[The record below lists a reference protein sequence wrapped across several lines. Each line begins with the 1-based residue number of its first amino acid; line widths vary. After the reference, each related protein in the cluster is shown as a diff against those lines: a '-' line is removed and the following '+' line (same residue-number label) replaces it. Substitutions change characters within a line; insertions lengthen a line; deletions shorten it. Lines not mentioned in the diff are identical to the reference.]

1 MILEALGELVDIL
14 RRPARHFHAEMQTH
28 LGQHFLD
35 FVERLAA
42 EVRRAEHFGF
52 RLLHEVADIDD
63 VVVLQAVG
71 RTYRQFEFVHLLEEG
86 RVEGE
91 VRDDLLGDFLA
102 RLFEVDEHIELIL
115 QDARG
120 IGHRVFRR
128 DRTVGFDRH
137 GELVVV
143 EDLALAGV
151 LDLVGD
157 LAHRRIKGVD
167 RDQADRR
174 VFGTVALGGD
184 IALARG
190 DRELHADLGAFVQ
203 RADLE
208 VGVEHGDVADSLDVA
223 GGHDARALLLHDHA
237 LGAFALHLDRDVLDV
252 QHDVGDVLANAC
264 DRRELVQH
272 AVDVHR
278 LHGGALKRGQQDAA
292 KRVAERLAETTL
304 ERFGD
309 QRRKARRVMAR
320 SHLQLVRPDQ
330 FLPIFLDRH
339 CFSPMGQS
347 TGGRRHWRW
356 RPRGKKSRGFAIFS
370 KFQKPAETAGH
381 FKASN
386 PPALARTATIVRDRR
401 HIADRRNGEAR
412 RLQRAK
418 RRFTARAG
426 AGNFNFQRAHAVFLR
441 LLGDV
446 FSGDLRG
453 IGGRL
458 ARTLETH
465 RARRRP
471 GNGIALR
478 VGDGD
483 GGVVER
489 RIHMRHTGSDVLALT
504 AAYAGGILAHLKN
517 LSNDLNAAVMPAAT
531 PVRRVVS
538 SEWRIEL
545 FATPYSPFALLLL
558 LAGDRLGRPLA
569 RAGVGMGALT
579 AHRQPAA
586 MTQAAIAAE
595 VHQTLDVHADFATKI
610 ALDQIVAVDHFAD
623 LQHFLVA
630 QLADA
635 TVSGNLNLLH
645 DVSSMLLT
653 DAMDVLERDHH
664 ALVGRDIHTGNTGHE
679 LLSCRRS
686 LKGKRP

>member
-1 MILEALGELVDIL
+1 MRRSALPSVWPKPRSSGSATSVAKRVASWPAVTCSLFGRISSCQFFWIVTVFHPWAS
-14 RRPARHFHAEMQTH
+14 RR
-28 LGQHFLD
+28 G
-35 FVERLAA
+35 
-42 EVRRAEHFGF
+42 
-52 RLLHEVADIDD
+52 DD
-63 VVVLQAVG
+63 VTG
-71 RTYRQFEFVHLLEEG
+71 
-86 RVEGE
+86 
-91 VRDDLLGDFLA
+91 
-102 RLFEVDEHIELIL
+102 
-115 QDARG
+115 
-120 IGHRVFRR
+120 
-128 DRTVGFDRH
+128 
-137 GELVVV
+137 
-143 EDLALAGV
+143 
-151 LDLVGD
+151 VGD
-157 LAHRRIKGVD
+157 LAGKSP
-167 RDQADRR
+167 A
-174 VFGTVALGGD
+174 AL
-184 IALARG
+184 
-190 DRELHADLGAFVQ
+190 Q
-203 RADLE
+203 
-208 VGVEHGDVADSLDVA
+208 SS
-223 GGHDARALLLHDHA
+223 
-237 LGAFALHLDRDVLDV
+237 
-252 QHDVGDVLANAC
+252 QNS
-264 DRRELVQH
+264 
-272 AVDVHR
+272 
-278 LHGGALKRGQQDAA
+278 KS
-292 KRVAERLAETTL
+292 
-304 ERFGD
+304 
-309 QRRKARRVMAR
+309 RRK
-320 SHLQLVRPDQ
+320 
-330 FLPIFLDRH
+330 
-339 CFSPMGQS
+339 
-347 TGGRRHWRW
+347 
-356 RPRGKKSRGFAIFS
+356 
-370 KFQKPAETAGH
+370 
-381 FKASN
+381 
-386 PPALARTATIVRDRR
+386 PPATSKHQTRR
-401 HIADRRNGEAR
+401 RLRGRQPLCGLHRYVDPRCDGEAR
-412 RLQRAK
+412 RLQRTK

-426 AGNFNFQRAHAVFLR
+426 ACNFNFQRAHAVFLR

-446 FSGDLRG
+446 FSGNLRG

-471 GNGIALR
+471 GNGITLC

-489 RIHMRHTGSDVLALT
+489 RIHMRHTGSDVLALA

-586 MTQAAIAAE
+586 MAQAAIAAE

-635 TVSGNLNLLH
+635 TVSGNLDLLH
-645 DVSSMLLT
+645 DVSGMLLT

-686 LKGKRP
+686 LKGKRPLSFARSRVRLLGHDLTTKTSIPLFAN